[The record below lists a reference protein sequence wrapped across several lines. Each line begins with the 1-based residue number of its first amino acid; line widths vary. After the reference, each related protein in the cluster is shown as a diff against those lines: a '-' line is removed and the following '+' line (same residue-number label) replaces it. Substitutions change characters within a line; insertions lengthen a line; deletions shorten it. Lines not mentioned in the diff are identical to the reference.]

1 VIKVQ
6 NNIATREPLPSFLRG
21 LSPETLLDLSF
32 TDPALGVQNAA
43 WWPEDDQSPAL
54 AEFERY
60 GAETLTPDAERRV
73 VVVVREVVPWSEE
86 EKAAAEAEQRK
97 QLTQQI
103 ADRRWQAEVAGID
116 IGGIRI
122 DTGRDS
128 QALIT
133 GATVQAMLDPAYS
146 LRWKT
151 PAGFVDLTAEQ
162 IIGVATAARAHV
174 QACFNREAELLEAL
188 EAGTFTPEMLE
199 EGWPNEPLPE
209 PTPS

>member
-1 VIKVQ
+1 MIKVK
-6 NNIATREPLPSFLRG
+6 NGVATREPIPQFLRG
-21 LSPETLLDLSF
+21 LAPQSLADLSW
-32 TDPALGVQNAA
+32 TDPQLGVQDAA
-43 WWPEDDQSPAL
+43 WWPEEDQSPAL

-60 GAETLTPDAERRV
+60 GDETLTVDAERRV
-73 VVVVREVVPWSEE
+73 VVVVREVVPWSAE
-86 EKAAAEAEQRK
+86 EKAAAEAEQRE
-97 QLTQQI
+97 QITQQI

-116 IGGIRI
+116 VGGMHI

-133 GATVQAMLDPAYS
+133 GATVQAMLDPNYS

-151 PAGFVDLTAEQ
+151 VAGFVDLTAEQ

-199 EGWPNEPLPE
+199 EGWPA
-209 PTPS
+209 

>member
-1 VIKVQ
+1 MIKVQ
-6 NNIATREPLPSFLRG
+6 NNTATREPVPQFLRG
-21 LSPETLLDLSF
+21 LAPQSLADLSW
-32 TDPALGVQNAA
+32 TDPQLGVQDTT

-60 GAETLTPDAERRV
+60 GDETLAVDAERRV
-73 VVVVREVVPWSEE
+73 VVVVREAVPWSAE

-116 IGGIRI
+116 IGGMRI

-133 GATVQAMLDPAYS
+133 GATVQAMLDPNYS

-151 PAGFVDLTAEQ
+151 VAGFVDLTAEQ
-162 IIGVATAARAHV
+162 ISGVATAARAHV

-188 EAGTFTPEMLE
+188 EAGTFTPEMIDQ
-199 EGWPNEPLPE
+199 GWP
-209 PTPS
+209 